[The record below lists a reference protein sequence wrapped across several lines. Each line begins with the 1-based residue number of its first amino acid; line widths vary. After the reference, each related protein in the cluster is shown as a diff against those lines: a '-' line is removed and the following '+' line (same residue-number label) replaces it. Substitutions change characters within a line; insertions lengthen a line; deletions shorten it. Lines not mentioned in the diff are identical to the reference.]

1 MIRKLGAP
9 GKTLGEC
16 RIGKEMAAV
25 AFGTTD
31 RTMVVYSCAILH
43 KPEWRE
49 GKGHWLVKESGYA
62 IDRAMT
68 PEEITTQAETC
79 RRRLARHG
87 RFE

>member
-1 MIRKLGAP
+1 MIRKLGTP

-31 RTMVVYSCAILH
+31 RTMVVWACAILH
-43 KPEWRE
+43 KPEWRG
-49 GKGHWLVKESGYA
+49 GKGHWLVKEMGYV

-79 RRRLARHG
+79 RRRLVRHG